1 MDMLF
6 YGIALIAFLFGNT
19 LLIMLGF
26 MAGRAQGGGG
36 AGIAELGSSV
46 QQELKGVSLS
56 LAALSERL
64 VKLEIQIGQLRDQA
78 GHQPLPLSREAEQ
91 KSFKVATK
99 LALQGA
105 SVDEIVDLCGLA
117 RGEAELICMLHSSS
131 QVSPQGV
138 ANETKMPQRS
148 ASKQSLESKYRF
160 DDDAPDDDTE
170 SPPSQQPDQ
179 EDDDGATTVV
189 KRR

>member
-6 YGIALIAFLFGNT
+6 YGIAIIALLFSNV

-26 MAGRAQGGGG
+26 
-36 AGIAELGSSV
+36 IAARLHSV
-46 QQELKGVSLS
+46 TPEQESERETPSLHQELKGVSLS

-78 GHQPLPLSREAEQ
+78 GHQSLPLNREAEQ

-105 SVDEIVDLCGLA
+105 SVEEIVELCGLA
-117 RGEAELICMLHSSS
+117 RGEAELICMLHSSN
-131 QVSPQGV
+131 QVSPSGV
-138 ANETKMPQRS
+138 AGGDLKPRHSSRGAEFQ
-148 ASKQSLESKYRF
+148 ESS
-160 DDDAPDDDTE
+160 DNDLL
-170 SPPSQQPDQ
+170 
-179 EDDDGATTVV
+179 
-189 KRR
+189 

>member
-1 MDMLF
+1 MDILF
-6 YGIALIAFLFGNT
+6 HGIAIIALLFSNA

-26 MAGRAQGGGG
+26 MAARLRSAAPERESERATPG
-36 AGIAELGSSV
+36 LS
-46 QQELKGVSLS
+46 QELKEVSLS

-78 GHQPLPLSREAEQ
+78 GRQPLPLNREAEQ

-117 RGEAELICMLHSSS
+117 RGEAELICMLHSSN
-131 QVSPQGV
+131 QVSPNSIAGDV
-138 ANETKMPQRS
+138 AIAPRRPSSSVAEPSDS
-148 ASKQSLESKYRF
+148 ADNHFS
-160 DDDAPDDDTE
+160 
-170 SPPSQQPDQ
+170 
-179 EDDDGATTVV
+179 
-189 KRR
+189 

>member
-6 YGIALIAFLFGNT
+6 RGIAIVALLFGNV

-26 MAGRAQGGGG
+26 MVARARSITPES
-36 AGIAELGSSV
+36 ASEREAPSLH
-46 QQELKGVSLS
+46 QELKGVSLS

-78 GHQPLPLSREAEQ
+78 GHQPLPLNREAEQ

-105 SVDEIVDLCGLA
+105 SVEEIVELCGLA
-117 RGEAELICMLHSSS
+117 RGEAELICMLHSSN
-131 QVSPQGV
+131 QVSPNGV
-138 ANETKMPQRS
+138 VDDMNVTPRRPTRQV
-148 ASKQSLESKYRF
+148 ESKDRLPF
-160 DDDAPDDDTE
+160 TDASAKE
-170 SPPSQQPDQ
+170 PSRSTTDAR
-179 EDDDGATTVV
+179 DGATDDFL
-189 KRR
+189 